1 MLILYVKHCERRIVM
16 RSERFSTL
24 DEIKKY
30 LSNSDEGAGV
40 GLLYD
45 ETKRIYYHHKGEGH
59 VCVLGVPGSGKTST
73 FSLSTAYDIIA
84 KGESMI
90 CIDPKGDIFEYTYRN
105 ARKTHDTY
113 VIDLRNPCTADGINL
128 LKLPF
133 ELYRSNN
140 PAEKTRGIQMLNDM
154 ANTLYP
160 IVNNEEPY
168 WKESSRNYF
177 VGCAILLFEN
187 CKSLDEVNIASLI
200 KIMQEGE
207 ERDGGYTVLKRVYD
221 LLPDY
226 SRAKIEL
233 SGYCLSPAETRM
245 STYAVARAGVK
256 HLFSSEAISDL
267 LSANDMDIA
276 KLDGKKP
283 CAIYIILP
291 DETSVYSNLAALLIS
306 QLMTH
311 YIQLAENTWHHRL
324 PTKLHLLLEE
334 LGNIAPIPDFSYMM
348 GASRS
353 RNIRIYAVLQSYSQL
368 KAVYGDKANAIKD
381 CFDITTAFR
390 CYSYET
396 LKELSDKCG
405 VRSTILHDTIITEPL
420 ISPSQLGALTTR
432 QCLIIISGRFKYI
445 TSLPFADDV
454 YKTDRFDITSLPNKK
469 RKTVDCFEIKALFE
483 KLKQEKIR
491 NTLNDIDTNPFSNSV
506 FPPLNISTKENDEN
520 IEELIRRIDE
530 KIALIEEEEVDE
542 EAEKKRKL
550 QDSSA
555 QVTEY
560 VVKCIVD
567 SDEFGV
573 IVRLLDEKN
582 IKYNSYDNCIQ
593 NQCLK
598 FHFNN
603 KETAEKAVKL
613 LINNSVFCMREY
625 E

>member
-1 MLILYVKHCERRIVM
+1 M

-45 ETKRIYYHHKGEGH
+45 EAKGIYYRHKGEGH

-90 CIDPKGDIFEYTYRN
+90 CIDPKGDMFEYTYRN
-105 ARKTHDTY
+105 AKKTHDTY
-113 VIDLRNPCTADGINL
+113 VIDLRNPCAADGINL
-128 LKLPF
+128 LKFPF

-140 PAEKTRGIQMLNDM
+140 PAEKTRSIQILNDM

-187 CKSLDEVNIASLI
+187 CKSLDEVNISSLI

-207 ERDGGYTVLKRVYD
+207 ERDGGDTVLKRVYN
-221 LLPDY
+221 LLPDN

-256 HLFSSEAISDL
+256 HLVSSETISDL
-267 LSANDMDIA
+267 LSTNDIDIA

-283 CAIYIILP
+283 TAIYIILP
-291 DETSVYSNLAALLIS
+291 DETSVYSNLAALIIS

-311 YIQLAENTWHHRL
+311 YIQLAESAFHHKL
-324 PTKLHLLLEE
+324 PNKLHVLLEE
-334 LGNIAPIPDFSYMM
+334 LGNVAPIPDLANMM

-368 KAVYGDKANAIKD
+368 QAVYEDKAYAIKD
-381 CFDITTAFR
+381 CFDITKAYR
-390 CYSYET
+390 CCSYET

-454 YKTDRFDITSLPNKK
+454 YKIDRFDINSLPIKK
-469 RKTVDCFEIKALFE
+469 RKTVECFDLKALHE
-483 KLKQEKIR
+483 ELKQDKIR
-491 NTLNDIDTNPFSNSV
+491 NTLNDIDTNPFSNGV
-506 FPPLNISTKENDEN
+506 FPPQNILTKENKENAQNEVN

-530 KIALIEEEEVDE
+530 KIALIEEEEVAE
-542 EAEKKRKL
+542 EAEKKRRL
-550 QDSSA
+550 QNGSTQA
-555 QVTEY
+555 NEY
-560 VVKCIVD
+560 TVKCIVD
-567 SDEFGV
+567 SDEFGDT
-573 IVRLLDEKN
+573 VRLLNEKN

-593 NQCLK
+593 NLCLK
-598 FHFNN
+598 FHFNS

-613 LINNSVFCMREY
+613 FIDNSVFCMREY

>member
-24 DEIKKY
+24 EEIKKY

-45 ETKRIYYHHKGEGH
+45 EAKGIYYRHKGEGH

-90 CIDPKGDIFEYTYRN
+90 CIDPKGDMFEYTYRN
-105 ARKTHDTY
+105 AKKTHNTY
-113 VIDLRNPCTADGINL
+113 VMDLRNPCAADGINL
-128 LKLPF
+128 LKYPY
-133 ELYRSNN
+133 ELYKSNN
-140 PAEKTRGIQMLNDM
+140 LAEKTRGVQMLNDI

-160 IVNNEEPY
+160 IINEEPY
-168 WKESSRNYF
+168 WKESSRMYF
-177 VGCAILLFEN
+177 VACCLLLFEN
-187 CKSLDEVNIASLI
+187 CSSIDEVNIVSLI
-200 KIMQEGE
+200 KVMQEGE
-207 ERDGGYTVLKRVYD
+207 KRDGGYTILKRIYD
-221 LLPDY
+221 LLPDA

-233 SGYCLSPAETRM
+233 SSYCNSPNETRM
-245 STYAVARAGVK
+245 STYAVARTGVK
-256 HLFSSEAISDL
+256 HLVSSEAISNL
-267 LSANDMDIA
+267 LSTNDIDIA

-291 DETSVYSNLAALLIS
+291 DESSVYSNLAALIIS

-311 YIQLAENTWHHRL
+311 YIQLAENTWHHKL
-324 PTKLHLLLEE
+324 PTKLNLLLEE
-334 LGNIAPIPDFSYMM
+334 LGNIAPIPDFSYLM

-368 KAVYGDKANAIKD
+368 NAVYGDKANAIKD
-381 CFDITTAFR
+381 CFDITIAYR
-390 CYSYET
+390 CYSYDT

-469 RKTVDCFEIKALFE
+469 RKTVDCFEIKALLD
-483 KLKQEKIR
+483 KLKQEKII
-491 NTLNDIDTNPFSNSV
+491 NTLNDIDTNPFSNNV
-506 FPPLNISTKENDEN
+506 FPPLNISEKENDEN

-530 KIALIEEEEVDE
+530 KIASIDE
-542 EAEKKRKL
+542 DEAKVKEAL
-550 QDSSA
+550 QSDNRF
-555 QVTEY
+555 TL
-560 VVKCIVD
+560 KCIVELK
-567 SDEFGV
+567 EFDDT
-573 IVRLLDEKN
+573 IRLLDKEN
-582 IKYNSYDNCIQ
+582 VKYDSYDDCIQ
-593 NQCLK
+593 NLCLN
-598 FHFNN
+598 FHFSN
-603 KETAEKAVKL
+603 KETANKAAKL
-613 LINNSVFCMREY
+613 LHDNSVFCIREY